1 MNSGIIL
8 ITIIGL
14 LFFIGTISLVIDIL
28 YSKEEDLI
36 PIQYNPPQSV
46 EDTDDDLLI
55 DIDLELENTATV
67 IID

>member
-36 PIQYNPPQSV
+36 PIQYNPPKLVVDELQYDFDD
-46 EDTDDDLLI
+46 EDDQG
-55 DIDLELENTATV
+55 TV
-67 IID
+67 IVE